1 MFFLFD
7 PALTRK
13 SEGYRGVE
21 KPGSDFEREVGTRLR
36 EVEKLFRNREE
47 AAMAAGVAKS
57 TFQRWV
63 EGKADPSFHG
73 LTRLAAK
80 TGVSLDWLA
89 TGWEPDPKT
98 GSTAPA
104 DSGAGRG
111 DSVDEALLGNVV
123 EGLERFL
130 EDEDLRLRPDRRA
143 RLVVLLY
150 RHMARARAEEA
161 ARGEARPELHEPG
174 HPIDPRSIPLVA
186 EILLTLR

>member
-1 MFFLFD
+1 MFFFFN
-7 PALTRK
+7 PALTAK
-13 SEGYRGVE
+13 SEGVGAIR
-21 KPGSDFEREVGTRLR
+21 KPGSDFEQEVGTRLR

-47 AAMAAGVAKS
+47 AARAAGVAKS

-73 LTRLAAK
+73 LARLAAK

-89 TGWEPDPKT
+89 TGWEPDPET
-98 GSTAPA
+98 GSPVPA
-104 DSGAGRG
+104 DCGAGRVE
-111 DSVDEALLGNVV
+111 SVDEALLGNVV

-130 EDEDLRLRPDRRA
+130 DDEDLRLRPDRRA
-143 RLVVLLY
+143 RLIVLLY

-161 ARGEARPELHEPG
+161 ARGETRPELHEPG